1 MYWMLPL
8 SSRIA
13 PACVTL
19 PMKYLKQN
27 LSQLPYSFY
36 SHVDYTAKQIKIT
49 KKSRKTINSSSLPG
63 YNRFYGLMQK
73 SI

>member
-1 MYWMLPL
+1 MVFYQKNNFKNIRKNFLFLMYWMLPL

-36 SHVDYTAKQIKIT
+36 SHVDYTAK
-49 KKSRKTINSSSLPG
+49 
-63 YNRFYGLMQK
+63 
-73 SI
+73 